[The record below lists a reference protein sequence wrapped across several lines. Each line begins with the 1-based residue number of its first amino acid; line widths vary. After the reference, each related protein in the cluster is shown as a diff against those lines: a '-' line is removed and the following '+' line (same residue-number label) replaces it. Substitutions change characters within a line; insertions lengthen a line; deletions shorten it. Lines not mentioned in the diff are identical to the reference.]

1 MKHMKKLWALLLALV
16 MALALGVTA
25 AATGTVEVT
34 DPSQKPPGNETVV
47 QFTIEKQ
54 VVKAE
59 KAATPPA
66 ETFEFELEDSEEVE
80 KKSPANYG
88 IELKDELKIETTG
101 GVQTYRKT
109 IRAQIDMSKVN
120 PNGGWK
126 VTPSV
131 GSQDPSSY
139 TKTFHIT
146 EKNSGKE
153 GWTNT
158 SSGRYDV
165 TFRYD
170 CTNGNMTC
178 TVYGRGTDSSAEF
191 AQFTNTYTKQADP
204 TTTVEI
210 PFTKV
215 VKLGGNANA
224 DSQAFELEIF
234 NIGNSNTSD
243 YANVKYTAKVE
254 TNGAKTYTGEI
265 VISGPKSEVD
275 EFISEGFYV
284 REKNTKADNWTYS
297 NAMWYVQPVGT
308 NNGIA
313 FTVYPATKQTTD
325 NGDSYEYD
333 RMNPVTQMTFTN
345 INTRHVSHTRT
356 ETKIESPK
364 TFDAGIGLYAVSALL
379 SVTGSAWLVGKKHK

>member
-1 MKHMKKLWALLLALV
+1 MKHMKKLWALVLALV

-25 AATGTVEVT
+25 LATESVGV
-34 DPSQKPPGNETVV
+34 PGGNPFGPGNEPVV

-54 VVKAE
+54 VVKDE

-66 ETFEFELEDSEEVE
+66 ETFEFVLEDTANE
-80 KKSPANYG
+80 KKPLDYYG
-88 IELKDELKIETTG
+88 IELLDELKIETDG
-101 GVQTYRKT
+101 ANTYGKT
-109 IRAQIDMSKVN
+109 IRAKINMSKVN

-126 VTPSV
+126 VIPSV

-146 EKNSGKE
+146 EKIDGKE
-153 GWTNT
+153 DWTNT
-158 SSGRYDV
+158 SNDRYDV

-170 CTNGNMTC
+170 CTNGDMTC

-265 VISGPKSEVD
+265 VITGPKSEVNA
-275 EFISEGFYV
+275 FISGGFYV

-345 INTRHVSHTRT
+345 IYTRHVSHTRT